1 MSEPDRKLAR
11 EALFEAIKN
20 QMKEGTPPATRETF
34 DRLRAAGFSRKET
47 MKYLACVLLVE
58 LNEMIKDNR
67 MYDETSY
74 VNRLE
79 MLPLLPWDYEPED
92 DD

>member
-1 MSEPDRKLAR
+1 MKKPNRKLAR
-11 EALFEAIKN
+11 KALFEAIEN
-20 QMKEGTPPATRETF
+20 QMQDGNPPATRETF

-58 LNEMIKDNR
+58 LNEMIRDNR
-67 MYDETSY
+67 LYDEANY